1 MRNVLR
7 NLRRVCSPPSL
18 PRLNVMSMHIH
29 LYRSSCG
36 LLHVCPCPIHV
47 HVHVHVHVFMYVT
60 MQACARRAPQPP
72 AAHPLLALRDLRLA
86 HPFWHD
92 SLYKSITC
100 PPRDYVASA
109 LRVRRFCMGLISCMI
124 HRVQDT
130 AILCIGCA
138 YGSHNIGCM
147 VCMGRES
154 ALCLDGQVSE

>member
-1 MRNVLR
+1 MRTKAASLTS
-7 NLRRVCSPPSL
+7 RRCTGGRACLAQCSPQPSAGL
-18 PRLNVMSMHIH
+18 LAPFVAAVKCHVSMHIH

-138 YGSHNIGCM
+138 SVAII
-147 VCMGRES
+147 
-154 ALCLDGQVSE
+154 